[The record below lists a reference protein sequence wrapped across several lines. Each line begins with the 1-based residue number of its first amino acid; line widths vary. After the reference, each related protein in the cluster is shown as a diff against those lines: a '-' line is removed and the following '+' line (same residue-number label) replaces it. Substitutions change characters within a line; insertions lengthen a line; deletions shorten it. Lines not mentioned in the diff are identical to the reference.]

1 MEPVRQA
8 GHGKASPAIKFGKKI
23 RELEKNVSGMAD
35 ATARNGPP
43 PGRAQPM
50 NPPPASPVAAAFPPR
65 PAWVMPPPR
74 KALVVGVADMLASN
88 DSSAELVTY
97 SLGSCLGITIYD
109 PVTKI
114 GGLLHIM
121 LPDSNI
127 DTAKA
132 GAMPYMFVDSGVPRL
147 FHAVYNLGADRSRLI
162 VKVAGGAQ
170 LLDARGIFN
179 IGARNLEAFR
189 KLLAQQGL
197 NIHASDTGGL
207 NSRTVRLD
215 LANGHTTIKSPGTE
229 PHPL

>member
-1 MEPVRQA
+1 MNLPSPSPVIA
-8 GHGKASPAIKFGKKI
+8 
-23 RELEKNVSGMAD
+23 
-35 ATARNGPP
+35 
-43 PGRAQPM
+43 
-50 NPPPASPVAAAFPPR
+50 PPPAR
-65 PAWVMPPPR
+65 RTWVIPPPR
-74 KALVVGVADMLASN
+74 KALVVGVADMVASN
-88 DSSAELVTY
+88 DSSAEIVTY

-127 DTAKA
+127 DTVKA
-132 GAMPYMFVDSGVPRL
+132 SAMPYMFVDSGVPRL

-170 LLDARGIFN
+170 LLDAKGIFN
-179 IGARNLEAFR
+179 IGARNIEAFK

-197 NIHASDTGGL
+197 TIHASETGGL

-215 LANGHTTIKSPGTE
+215 LANGHTTIKYPGIE